1 MGTAVRLTTR
11 RQSLLCLSHP
21 SITMQKTLLLV
32 LLVAF
37 VASTSAFH
45 FGLGGIG
52 YGLGYGYGMPYGYGI
67 GGYGLGGF
75 GYGLGGYGLG
85 VGGYGLGYGF
95 GGYPMFG
102 KGY

>member
-1 MGTAVRLTTR
+1 MGAVRLTTR
-11 RQSLLCLSHP
+11 RQSLLCLFHPIHP
-21 SITMQKTLLLV
+21 STMQKALLLI

-52 YGLGYGYGMPYGYGI
+52 YGLGYGYGYPYAMGGI

-75 GYGLGGYGLG
+75 YPPLGGYGL
-85 VGGYGLGYGF
+85 GYGLGYGF
-95 GGYPMFG
+95 GGYNMFG
-102 KGY
+102 KGYY